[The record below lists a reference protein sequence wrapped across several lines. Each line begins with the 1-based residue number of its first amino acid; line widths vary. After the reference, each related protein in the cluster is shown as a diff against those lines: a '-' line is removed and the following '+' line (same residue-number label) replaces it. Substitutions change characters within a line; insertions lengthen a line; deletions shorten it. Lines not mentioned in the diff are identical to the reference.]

1 VTADK
6 RFSHVVKKVIHQFN
20 MRVRSS
26 SYSMA

>member
-1 VTADK
+1 
-6 RFSHVVKKVIHQFN
+6 VVKKVIHQFN